1 MYGGVAENSVY
12 VAASARGNGVGR
24 ELLQALVRASEEA
37 GFWTIQTG
45 VFPENVA
52 SIRVHEQVGFRV
64 VGTRERLGKLDGVW
78 RDVVLLEAQELRAVS
93 RVLFVCVQ
101 NAGRSQMAE
110 ALFSAAAGGSHEARS
125 AGSTP
130 AGHVHPEV
138 VEVMEE
144 LGIDLAGRTPHRLET
159 ADAEWADVVVT
170 MGCGDACPYIPGKRY
185 IDWELEDPSGKP
197 LDDVRRIRDEIAERT
212 ARLNDELA

>member
-1 MYGGVAENSVY
+1 M
-12 VAASARGNGVGR
+12 
-24 ELLQALVRASEEA
+24 
-37 GFWTIQTG
+37 
-45 VFPENVA
+45 
-52 SIRVHEQVGFRV
+52 
-64 VGTRERLGKLDGVW
+64 
-78 RDVVLLEAQELRAVS
+78 S

-110 ALFSAAAGGSHEARS
+110 ALFSAAADASHEARS
-125 AGSTP
+125 AGSAP

-144 LGIDLAGRTPHRLET
+144 LGIDLAGRTPHGLEQ

-185 IDWELEDPSGKP
+185 VDWDLEDPSGKP

-212 ARLNDELA
+212 ARLAEEL